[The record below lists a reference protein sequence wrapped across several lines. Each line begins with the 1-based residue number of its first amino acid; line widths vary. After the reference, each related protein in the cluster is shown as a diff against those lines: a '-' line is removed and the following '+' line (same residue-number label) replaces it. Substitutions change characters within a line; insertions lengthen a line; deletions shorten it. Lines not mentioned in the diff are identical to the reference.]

1 MSNQIEHR
9 HLRYFLAVAEEL
21 HFRKAAEK
29 LFISQPGLS
38 RQIKQMEQDLGV
50 TLFERNN
57 RRVALTKTGDYLQ
70 KELQINLKNLEDIL
84 AHSKLIHHG
93 KEGHLTLGFV
103 GSAMLQ
109 IIPAILK
116 QFNSKFPKVMFKLEE
131 MDNQKQIEG
140 LLSQEIDVG
149 FVRLERVPRSLE
161 IHTVLKE
168 TFCLVLP
175 KNHPVNKRNF
185 KNLSQ
190 FKDSPFIL
198 FDPEY
203 SASYYEKVMQIFD
216 GCGFAPIISHN
227 TIHASSIYKL
237 VENNMGVSI
246 VPKSLQFG
254 YDMNVKFIELDAIPQ
269 RAFLSIAWSKNN
281 RNPMLQ
287 NILQLINPPIE
298 PLLKNVRAAK
308 I

>member
-237 VENNMGVSI
+237 VENNLGVSI

-298 PLLKNVRAAK
+298 PFLKNVRAAK

>member
-116 QFNSKFPKVMFKLEE
+116 QFNSKFPMVMFKLEE

-237 VENNMGVSI
+237 VENNLGVSI

-287 NILQLINPPIE
+287 NILRLINPPIE

>member
-190 FKDSPFIL
+190 FKDRPFIL

-203 SASYYEKVMQIFD
+203 SASYYLKVMQIFD

-237 VENNMGVSI
+237 VENNLGVSI

>member
-1 MSNQIEHR
+1 
-9 HLRYFLAVAEEL
+9 
-21 HFRKAAEK
+21 
-29 LFISQPGLS
+29 
-38 RQIKQMEQDLGV
+38 
-50 TLFERNN
+50 
-57 RRVALTKTGDYLQ
+57 
-70 KELQINLKNLEDIL
+70 
-84 AHSKLIHHG
+84 
-93 KEGHLTLGFV
+93 
-103 GSAMLQ
+103 
-109 IIPAILK
+109 
-116 QFNSKFPKVMFKLEE
+116 

-216 GCGFAPIISHN
+216 SCGFAPIISHN

-237 VENNMGVSI
+237 VENNLGVSI

>member
-175 KNHPVNKRNF
+175 KNHTVNKRNF

-237 VENNMGVSI
+237 VENNLGVSI

>member
-93 KEGHLTLGFV
+93 KEGHLTFGFV

-237 VENNMGVSI
+237 VENNLGVSI

>member
-116 QFNSKFPKVMFKLEE
+116 QFNSNFPKVMFKLEE

-237 VENNMGVSI
+237 VENNLGVSI

>member
-190 FKDSPFIL
+190 FKDNPFIL

-237 VENNMGVSI
+237 VENNLGVSI